1 MLGGVFSSPS
11 NHWIWVHPWCHNV
24 GWPWWWISSSPAQ
37 TNVRRWPV
45 RQLLLRKPTD
55 LTTCSTWSCW
65 SLKMRQVNK
74 GKEKKTTQIWIY
86 KICMRRYHPQNQN
99 ILKLESCPLHNP
111 LATLR
116 TTTSLRALSVAV
128 ALLANWMGPP
138 KRANL
143 PVFSWVEIGKLQ
155 NATHSNHKSN

>member
-37 TNVRRWPV
+37 TSVRRWPV

-74 GKEKKTTQIWIY
+74 GKEKKQ
-86 KICMRRYHPQNQN
+86 
-99 ILKLESCPLHNP
+99 
-111 LATLR
+111 
-116 TTTSLRALSVAV
+116 
-128 ALLANWMGPP
+128 
-138 KRANL
+138 
-143 PVFSWVEIGKLQ
+143 
-155 NATHSNHKSN
+155 HKSESIRSVCVGIIPKIKTSQSLKVVHFTTPLPRFGPQRHYEPWALQWHCWQTEWVHQSEQICPSSPE